1 MICRMRTAT
10 AALVGALCGAG
21 WFASLQPSSEFL
33 CRDSGWTCV
42 ISLVL
47 LVVPALVVVWGVVGW
62 GLLRMARYS
71 PAWPTALAGTAGA
84 VLLLMISTF
93 ALRFVRVQLPE
104 DAGIFLVTIAAAGGY
119 ALAAVVTGGYRGRR
133 DRTEHSGQD
142 G

>member
-1 MICRMRTAT
+1 MIVRMRAAT
-10 AALVGALCGAG
+10 AAMVGALCGAG
-21 WFASLQPSSEFL
+21 WFWSLEPSSQFL

-47 LVVPALVVVWGVVGW
+47 LIVPALVVVWGLVGW
-62 GLLRMARYS
+62 GLLRLVRYS
-71 PAWPTALAGTAGA
+71 PAWPTAVAGTAAA
-84 VLLLMISTF
+84 VVLLMIGIF
-93 ALRFVRVQLPE
+93 ALRFVRVELPE
-104 DAGIFLVTIAAAGGY
+104 DAGTFLVASAAAGGY